1 MKYTLPI
8 IKQKKT
14 NPLLEPYMQK
24 VRGKIIPGAHR
35 IHRLLKDQINTDI
48 LEMPSILVTGSN
60 GKGTTCAF
68 IESILRHHGFKTG
81 LYTSPHLI
89 HPSERIR
96 IQGKPIS
103 EDMLTEH
110 LSLII
115 ATAQKS
121 LPDASLFEILTATA
135 LLIFWK
141 EKIDFL
147 ICEAGLGGLFDST
160 NCLSPLVSVITTVS
174 LEHTDILGQT
184 EEHIARDKAFISR
197 RNRPL
202 ILGNLSDNALMGVL
216 QTTQNTGAQVKL
228 VSDTL
233 EKELFEIYHTV
244 ECNAEN
250 KFYFAKMNLINLRVA
265 LHALQEIQNE
275 LNFHFNYK
283 KFIKYE
289 SLYTGILNTE
299 WPGRFD
305 IRKIGNKT
313 VIFDA
318 SHNPAGFEF
327 FLNEYKNSTFA
338 NMKCTLIFASL
349 NDKDWKRTLT
359 KIPAIAHTVYLTQ
372 FHSVRSELSK
382 NILEYFN
389 ALQLPIAHEPFKV
402 CSYDNYEEALERA
415 INQEPNS
422 PIVITGSIAFIG
434 LALERFGLSF
444 FRGIE

>member
-8 IKQKKT
+8 IHPKKT
-14 NPLLEPYMQK
+14 SPLLEPYLQK

-35 IHRLLKDQINTDI
+35 IHQLLKKQINNDI
-48 LEMPSILVTGSN
+48 LNIPSVLITGSN

-96 IQGKPIS
+96 IQGVPIS
-103 EDMLTEH
+103 EGMLEEQ

-115 ATAQKS
+115 TEAKNN

-135 LLIFWK
+135 LLVFWK

-147 ICEAGLGGLFDST
+147 ICEVGLGGLFDST

-184 EEHIARDKAFISR
+184 EEQIAADKAFISR
-197 RNRPL
+197 RNRPI
-202 ILGNLSDNALMGVL
+202 ILGNLSENALIGVL
-216 QTTQNTGAQVKL
+216 KTTQNTGAHVKL
-228 VSDTL
+228 ISDTL
-233 EKELFEIYHTV
+233 QKEFFDIYHTI
-244 ECNAEN
+244 ESHSDN
-250 KFYFAKMNLINLRVA
+250 KFHFAKMNLINLRVA
-265 LHALQEIQNE
+265 LHAVQEIQNE
-275 LNFHFNYK
+275 LNIHFSYK
-283 KFIKYE
+283 RFIKYE
-289 SLYTGILNTE
+289 NLCSGIVNTE

-305 IRKIGNKT
+305 IRQIGNRT

-318 SHNPAGFEF
+318 SHNPDGFEF
-327 FLNEYKNSTFA
+327 FLNEYKTSMFA
-338 NMKCTLIFASL
+338 KLKCTLIFASL
-349 NDKDWKRTLT
+349 NDKDWKRTLP
-359 KIPAIAHTVYLTQ
+359 KIPEIAHSVYITE
-372 FHSVRSELSK
+372 FHSVRAELSK

-389 ALQLPIAHEPFKV
+389 TMQLPLAHEHFKV

-415 INQEPNS
+415 MNQEPNS

-444 FRGIE
+444 FSRN